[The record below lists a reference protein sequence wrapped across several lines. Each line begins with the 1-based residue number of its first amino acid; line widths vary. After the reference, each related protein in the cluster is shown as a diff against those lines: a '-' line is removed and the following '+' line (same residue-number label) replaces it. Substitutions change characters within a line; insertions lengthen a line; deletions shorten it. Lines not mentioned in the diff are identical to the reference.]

1 MTSHDELLDNVAAYA
16 LGVLSPAEAA
26 DVRAHL
32 QTCAACRAEY
42 EALRPAV
49 TAVAYSAESC
59 ADPASGAAVASPLLK
74 ARIMKQVR
82 AEAAPKPATV
92 TWPAYALAAACLAVA
107 MISTFANF
115 SLRNELRSAQGVI
128 AAQQQRNARQTEQNT
143 QQARENA
150 EHSQTIAD
158 LTASNASRYRFG
170 NGEVLAHGPRL
181 YLAMRAL
188 PAPPAGKVYQAW
200 TLPKGSKKMAPS
212 LTFRPSAGGVTVIR
226 LPESA
231 ERVAAVAVSVEPE
244 GGSKQPTSTPI
255 AVTQL

>member
-16 LGVLSPAEAA
+16 LGVLSPAEAIE
-26 DVRAHL
+26 VRAHL
-32 QTCAACRAEY
+32 QTCEACRAEY

-59 ADPASGAAVASPLLK
+59 ADPSTGAVASPLLK

-82 AEAAPKPATV
+82 AEAERKPAPAS
-92 TWPAYALAAACLAVA
+92 WPAYALAAACVAVA
-107 MISTFANF
+107 LISTFANF
-115 SLRNELRSAQGVI
+115 SLRNQLRSAQAMIGSQQQQNSRQ
-128 AAQQQRNARQTEQNT
+128 AQQNARQ
-143 QQARENA
+143 ARQNA
-150 EHSQTIAD
+150 EQSQTIAD

-188 PAPPAGKVYQAW
+188 PAPPPGKVYQAW

-231 ERVAAVAVSVEPE
+231 LGVTAVAVSVEPE

>member
-16 LGVLSPAEAA
+16 LGALSPAEAA
-26 DVRAHL
+26 EVRAHL
-32 QTCAACRAEY
+32 ETCAACRAEY
-42 EALRPAV
+42 EVLRPAV

-59 ADPASGAAVASPLLK
+59 ADPASGTAVASPLLK

-82 AEAAPKPATV
+82 AEAASKPAPA
-92 TWPAYALAAACLAVA
+92 TWPAYALAAACLAIA
-107 MISTFANF
+107 LISTLANF
-115 SLRNELRSAQGVI
+115 SLRNQLRGAQSEI
-128 AAQQQRNARQTEQNT
+128 AAQLQQSARQAQLNARQA
-143 QQARENA
+143 QQNA
-150 EHSQTIAD
+150 EQSRTIAD

-170 NGEVLAHGPRL
+170 NGEVVAHGSRL

-188 PAPPAGKVYQAW
+188 PSPPPGKVYQAW

-212 LTFRPSAGGVTVIR
+212 LTFRPAASGVTVIR

-231 ERVAAVAVSVEPE
+231 VGVAAVAVSVEPE